1 MVAIYNVIGMLSN
14 TKFNAFSSPSNT
26 IGQILLAH
34 FMALEVVLLPM
45 LEREFEKT
53 FPTNQLIN
61 RCSWFDAIESS
72 VPPEFQHFIRW
83 PAGILNDAR
92 ERWKAM
98 AKTYDITVAKRT
110 YEI

>member
-1 MVAIYNVIGMLSN
+1 MMSD
-14 TKFNAFSSPSNT
+14 TQFTAFSNPNNT

-45 LEREFEKT
+45 LEREYDKT

-61 RCSWFDAIESS
+61 RCGWFDSIESS
-72 VPPEFQHFIRW
+72 VPSEFQHFIHW

-92 ERWKAM
+92 ERWRAM
-98 AKTYDITVAKRT
+98 ATTYDLTVAKKT
-110 YEI
+110 

>member
-1 MVAIYNVIGMLSN
+1 MMSD
-14 TKFNAFSSPSNT
+14 THFTAFSNPNNT

-45 LEREFEKT
+45 LEREYDKT

-61 RCSWFDAIESS
+61 RCTWLDTIESS
-72 VPPEFQHFIRW
+72 VSPEFRHFIQW

-98 AKTYDITVAKRT
+98 AMTYDLTIAKKT
-110 YEI
+110 